1 MDYQFLRDMKND
13 PRRLHQVT
21 VDPQKCMGCKRCL
34 KACAYDVYKWNEEKH
49 VSEAAYSEEC
59 VCCTQCAYFCPAG
72 AITIKQASVA
82 FFDSL
87 YDPFGLNN
95 EKKEDTKE

>member
-49 VSEAAYSEEC
+49 VSEDIFARG
-59 VCCTQCAYFCPAG
+59 VCLP
-72 AITIKQASVA
+72 S
-82 FFDSL
+82 
-87 YDPFGLNN
+87 
-95 EKKEDTKE
+95 DTKMTTEEQQEVIRIIKELF